1 MTKSI
6 LINDGIS
13 ELGKREL
20 IDCGFNVID
29 KHIEQKDLIEFINK
43 NKIIAILIRS
53 ATKIK
58 KDIINA
64 CPSIKLIGRGGVG
77 MDNIDVEY
85 AKKRGLYVIN
95 TPSASSLSVA
105 ELVFTHLFSLVRFT
119 YHSNRTMQLEGD
131 FNFKKLKKNYSNGIE
146 LKGKILG
153 IIGFGKIGQE
163 VAKIGIGIGMKIL
176 FYDPYIDKQQIRLN
190 FYNNSF
196 ANFELS
202 KTGLSELLKNSDF
215 ITVHVPKQKNPI
227 IRKKELKQMKRGAII
242 INTSRGGIVN
252 ELDLIDSLNS
262 RHIQCAGLDVYEN
275 EPTPKT
281 DILTNEYISLSPHI
295 GAATEEAQQ
304 RIGLELAQQIK
315 NLLNG

>member
-1 MTKSI
+1 MMTKSI

-13 ELGKREL
+13 ELGKRQL

-53 ATKIK
+53 TTKIK
-58 KDIINA
+58 KEIIDA

-119 YHSNRTMQLEGD
+119 YHSNRTMQLEGA

-227 IRKKELKQMKRGAII
+227 IRKTKR
-242 INTSRGGIVN
+242 
-252 ELDLIDSLNS
+252 
-262 RHIQCAGLDVYEN
+262 
-275 EPTPKT
+275 
-281 DILTNEYISLSPHI
+281 
-295 GAATEEAQQ
+295 
-304 RIGLELAQQIK
+304 
-315 NLLNG
+315 